1 MGEEIR
7 YYANKQV
14 RVLVQEQGVEVIVHR
29 SDKKRDSDNDSGGD
43 QKIIRSNH

>member
-14 RVLVQEQGVEVIVHR
+14 RVLVQEQGVEVIVYKG
-29 SDKKRDSDNDSGGD
+29 DKKRDSDNDSGGD